1 MSKRKHLFWG
11 KASQTSLVGLD
22 YTYILLHFPQQSQQC
37 VRLTAVP
44 GQEVSLQAGQGEGLA
59 ARLWPHTVKLIQA
72 ALVAQDIVHYRN
84 IEVLSFEF
92 VSGSNCDLVV
102 TMPPSSS
109 SKTRTLGSRL
119 LELSPAGLPPVWQ
132 PPAWQPP
139 A

>member
-1 MSKRKHLFWG
+1 MGMRTDSIVF
-11 KASQTSLVGLD
+11 
-22 YTYILLHFPQQSQQC
+22 LH
-37 VRLTAVP
+37 
-44 GQEVSLQAGQGEGLA
+44 VSLQAGLGRDYGGSGGQTLA
-59 ARLWPHTVKLIQA
+59 TNSTVKLVQA

-102 TMPPSSS
+102 AMPPSSS

-132 PPAWQPP
+132 PPAWQLP